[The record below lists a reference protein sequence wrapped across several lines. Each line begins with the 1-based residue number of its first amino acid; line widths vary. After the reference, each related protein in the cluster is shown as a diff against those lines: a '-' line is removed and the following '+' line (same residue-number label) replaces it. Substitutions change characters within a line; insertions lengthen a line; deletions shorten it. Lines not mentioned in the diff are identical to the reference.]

1 MRPALWLAALPLAL
15 SFVLPTSSQASQL
28 TLEELGALEPSR
40 TCYTM
45 HPSLAQ
51 VGLEPFSGAIDP
63 AAFAMARGSEYTVTD
78 VGDISFVAG
87 PWRHSSLTGDHLYDS
102 LNAFL
107 AAHHD
112 DYDFVTMF
120 VTEHLNFGALY
131 SPLQNT
137 DDGIGM
143 PQFDQTTSTGFSELE
158 GFLFMNSIF
167 DYTGS
172 IHDALFFGQELG
184 HRWASYVRRRGGG
197 QDMLGRDDAHWSFWM
212 DTDNSTMEGN
222 NWVEHTNGR
231 WRTDFGVDVGYSQLD
246 RYLMG
251 FLAPE
256 DVDDW
261 LLIQSPQVLQ
271 NPYQWG
277 EDGIQP
283 STAPYYVIQ
292 QWVDDGDD
300 YPIVVRGD
308 AEMISIEDVTWIEGE
323 RNPSHEDAQR
333 DFRMAFVIMHP
344 EDEPVDFDNYL
355 VIEDTREEL
364 SALWEGMV
372 EQAAD
377 LDSSLGTSRNYTF
390 HPSLFPE
397 GLVYEPE
404 PTAENS
410 QSSALQAEGCRAS
423 LPSAGKGS
431 AGALFLM
438 LSLISLRLRQRRT

>member
-1 MRPALWLAALPLAL
+1 MTRALRLLSTSALFAC
-15 SFVLPTSSQASQL
+15 VLITSAQADTM
-28 TLEELGALEPSR
+28 TLEELGAMEPAR
-40 TCYTM
+40 TCYTL
-45 HPSLAQ
+45 HPDLSR
-51 VGLEPFSGAIDP
+51 VGLEPFSGALDP
-63 AAFAMARGSEYTVTD
+63 TAFAMARGSEYTVTD
-78 VGDISFVAG
+78 VGDISFIAG

-112 DYDFVTMF
+112 DYDFATLF

-137 DDGIGM
+137 TGGIGM

-222 NWVEHTNGR
+222 NWVEHTTGR

-261 LLIQSPQVLQ
+261 LLIKQPQVMD

-277 EDGIQP
+277 EGNIQP
-283 STAPYYVIQ
+283 STTPYYVIQ

-300 YPIVVRGD
+300 YPIVVAGN
-308 AEMISIEDVTWIEGE
+308 EELISIEDVTWIEGE
-323 RNPSHEDAQR
+323 RNPSHEDSQR
-333 DFRMAFVIMHP
+333 DFRMAFIIMHP
-344 EDEPVDFDNYL
+344 EDEPVDFEDYL
-355 VIEDTREEL
+355 DIEDTREEL
-364 SALWEGMV
+364 SELWEDMI
-372 EQAAD
+372 EQAAN
-377 LDSSLGTSRNYTF
+377 LDSSLGTSRNYT
-390 HPSLFPE
+390 
-397 GLVYEPE
+397 
-404 PTAENS
+404 
-410 QSSALQAEGCRAS
+410 
-423 LPSAGKGS
+423 
-431 AGALFLM
+431 
-438 LSLISLRLRQRRT
+438 